1 MNDNL
6 IALLEELNSYGCA
19 YIELSSEQVIEVA
32 IDDDAGFTRLMV
44 AAGAEEEFEDCGIRE
59 VTNLLESHQSGTQ
72 PAFQVPRFVR
82 TAHA

>member
-32 IDDDAGFTRLMV
+32 IDDDTGFTRLRV
-44 AAGAEEEFEDCGIRE
+44 ATGAEEEFEDCGMRE
-59 VTNLLESHQSGTQ
+59 VTNLLEVHQ
-72 PAFQVPRFVR
+72 VKEIR
-82 TAHA
+82 

>member
-32 IDDDAGFTRLMV
+32 IDDDAGFTRLRV
-44 AAGAEEEFEDCGIRE
+44 AAGAEEEF
-59 VTNLLESHQSGTQ
+59 
-72 PAFQVPRFVR
+72 
-82 TAHA
+82 

>member
-32 IDDDAGFTRLMV
+32 IDDDAGFTRLRV
-44 AAGAEEEFEDCGIRE
+44 AAGPKR
-59 VTNLLESHQSGTQ
+59 NS
-72 PAFQVPRFVR
+72 R
-82 TAHA
+82 TAASVK